1 VAYVRGPQLPID
13 AEGVFEEPVLMT
25 IQTSPANGAAAAQEL
40 LQRIIELDPQL
51 SLEDVFRV
59 GYLLTMHADSDRLNR
74 ADYIKEVWLE
84 LSLRLQAAADQ
95 QAAVSEELESL
106 ASADPQKFKPEQVW
120 LLVKAIK
127 VLSQTLEFYT
137 K

>member
-1 VAYVRGPQLPID
+1 
-13 AEGVFEEPVLMT
+13 MT
-25 IQTSPANGAAAAQEL
+25 IQTVPAHGAAAAQEL
-40 LQRIIELDPQL
+40 LQRIAELDPQL
-51 SLEDVFRV
+51 SLGDVFRV

-74 ADYIKEVWLE
+74 SEYIKEVWLE

-95 QAAVSEELESL
+95 QAAVSEELESV
-106 ASADPQKFKPEQVW
+106 ASADPQKFQPEQVW

>member
-1 VAYVRGPQLPID
+1 VAYVRGPQLPIA

-25 IQTSPANGAAAAQEL
+25 IQTLPANGAAAAKEL
-40 LQRIIELDPQL
+40 LQRIVELDPQL

-59 GYLLTMHADSDRLNR
+59 GYMLTMHADSDRLNR